1 MLRVGRV
8 EGEEGLLDLLG
19 QCRVE
24 GAAHGPVVVVVGRRG
39 GEDLHLVGVDLAG
52 VHQFLPDAGV
62 EHAGIHLAGLDPGH
76 GGVVGAGV
84 GDAGE
89 VLLGNDAVLLH
100 EVARHQAAGG
110 GGHRTEGEGLAL
122 EVLQG
127 LHRRVGAD
135 ELAGELLVLFTL
147 YQRDGVAGL
156 QAGLDEGEA
165 AEPGH
170 VQAVGRQGFDHGG
183 IVGHGYELDL
193 HVQLLLE
200 VGAER
205 LELAQQF
212 SGGFIGNGRNLEDVG
227 GLGDD
232 SGNGQRDACH
242 KGERAFEHGI
252 LRFNSGKG
260 RRIIVIARWHGS
272 FTLPSRRLRCG
283 FRQMHGVL
291 A

>member
-39 GEDLHLVGVDLAG
+39 GEDLDLGGVDLAG
-52 VHQFLPDAGV
+52 VHQLLPDAGV
-62 EHAGIHLAGLDPGH
+62 EHAAVHLAGLHPGH

-110 GGHRTEGEGLAL
+110 GRHRAEGEGLAL

-135 ELAGELLVLFTL
+135 ELAGELLVLL
-147 YQRDGVAGL
+147 ALHQGNRVAGL
-156 QAGLDEGEA
+156 QARLHEGET
-165 AEPGH
+165 AEPGQ
-170 VQAVGRQGFDHGG
+170 VQAVGGQGLHHRGV
-183 IVGHGYELDL
+183 VGHGYELHL
-193 HVQLLLE
+193 HAQLLLQ

-212 SGGFIGNGRNLEDVG
+212 GGRLVGDGRDLEGVG
-227 GLGDD
+227 GLGND
-232 SGNGQRDACH
+232 GGQRQSDT
-242 KGERAFEHGI
+242 GREGQGAFEHGI

-260 RRIIVIARWHGS
+260 RRIIVSGWPLGS
-272 FTLPSRRLRCG
+272 FTSLNRWLRCA
-283 FRQMHGVL
+283 FRQLPGVS